1 MIAPVITK
9 HQCIP
14 RIIWRAL
21 APAARLVLLAN
32 GDVEINEDGLP
43 VVRCEMLAAT
53 LKSVEEAL
61 GIA

>member
-1 MIAPVITK
+1 
-9 HQCIP
+9 
-14 RIIWRAL
+14 
-21 APAARLVLLAN
+21 VLLAN